1 MIKLPMGK
9 KCLIIYIPVIHK
21 GYLDFFQKIQNRV
34 SALYVIDENFLGE
47 LSDFKPDIA
56 AIPATITKDLLQKM
70 GFGNIVILSK
80 DKVMELKYKEIMLV
94 KDEISR
100 NLHRKYLNSAN
111 IEWQSVFLR
120 WDKEKVLV
128 EQSLNDIP
136 VSSKVFDI
144 TMMKEAYKESE
155 KSSEW
160 WRRIGS
166 VLVKN
171 KKVVLRG
178 NNKDLPSD
186 HTPYQVGEARDLFMP
201 GERQDIANTIH
212 AEQYIIS
219 QAAKEGIFTKG
230 LSLYVTTFPCPV
242 CAKLIACSG
251 IQHLYFGEGGS
262 NFDARK
268 VLESVGVT
276 IVYVPIKN

>member
-1 MIKLPMGK
+1 
-9 KCLIIYIPVIHK
+9 
-21 GYLDFFQKIQNRV
+21 
-34 SALYVIDENFLGE
+34 
-47 LSDFKPDIA
+47 
-56 AIPATITKDLLQKM
+56 
-70 GFGNIVILSK
+70 
-80 DKVMELKYKEIMLV
+80 
-94 KDEISR
+94 
-100 NLHRKYLNSAN
+100 
-111 IEWQSVFLR
+111 
-120 WDKEKVLV
+120 
-128 EQSLNDIP
+128 
-136 VSSKVFDI
+136 
-144 TMMKEAYKESE
+144 
-155 KSSEW
+155 
-160 WRRIGS
+160 
-166 VLVKN
+166 
-171 KKVVLRG
+171 
-178 NNKDLPSD
+178 
-186 HTPYQVGEARDLFMP
+186 MP

>member
-1 MIKLPMGK
+1 MGK